1 MILMEVTGSKGSQ
14 GSKGSK
20 GLSNVLIN
28 ASVCISFE

>member
-1 MILMEVTGSKGSQ
+1 MEVTGSKGSQ

-20 GLSNVLIN
+20 GLSNMLIN

>member
-20 GLSNVLIN
+20 GLSNMLIN